1 MIEKQKRAQDISQ
14 RKAVPAM
21 EQSSEKT
28 ILSFVPGTIVAVAG
42 TGSRVEMN
50 AENGA
55 LDPAPTTKGLPCL
68 KTQKNTLTGTDAVI
82 HGSKETGEAHPSFS
96 ARTQTGSPEDP
107 APESPAATKPQGS

>member
-55 LDPAPTTKGLPCL
+55 LDPAPTTKALPCL

-82 HGSKETGEAHPSFS
+82 HGSMTIGRSPSKLFVLAH
-96 ARTQTGSPEDP
+96 RTHTHGHTEFVHEDR
-107 APESPAATKPQGS
+107 A

>member
-28 ILSFVPGTIVAVAG
+28 ILSFVPGTIVGVAG

-50 AENGA
+50 AKKRR
-55 LDPAPTTKGLPCL
+55 P
-68 KTQKNTLTGTDAVI
+68 
-82 HGSKETGEAHPSFS
+82 
-96 ARTQTGSPEDP
+96 
-107 APESPAATKPQGS
+107 

>member
-55 LDPAPTTKGLPCL
+55 LDPAPTTKALPCL

-82 HGSKETGEAHPSFS
+82 HGSIKTGEAAPNFYWPFTHSLHS
-96 ARTQTGSPEDP
+96 NSPR
-107 APESPAATKPQGS
+107 

>member
-55 LDPAPTTKGLPCL
+55 LDTAPTTKALPCL

-82 HGSKETGEAHPSFS
+82 HGSIKTGEAHPNFYWPFTHSLHS
-96 ARTQTGSPEDP
+96 NSPR
-107 APESPAATKPQGS
+107 